1 MYPMVLFDA
10 LRVKIRDEGVVRN
23 KAVHLALGVVRDGR
37 RDALGPWSEQTE
49 RAKFWMKA
57 VSDPRNRVVEDILIA
72 VVDGLKGFPEAIGA
86 VFPKTTIQ
94 THIVHLIRNGLPTL
108 A

>member
-1 MYPMVLFDA
+1 
-10 LRVKIRDEGVVRN
+10 
-23 KAVHLALGVVRDGR
+23 
-37 RDALGPWSEQTE
+37 
-49 RAKFWMKA
+49 MKA

-94 THIVHLIRNGLPTL
+94 THIVHLIRNGLAYASLKAHKPL
-108 A
+108 AAALRRWIRLRARRPRWRP